1 MKIIERTQ
9 DLKAGDKIHCL
20 TWETL
25 KHIALKLSSDGFG
38 VAVIGFGDMSDN
50 ILTITALPERPK
62 DEQLE
67 GQMSIEDYDI

>member
-1 MKIIERTQ
+1 MKGERQQ
-9 DLKAGDKIHCL
+9 DLKAGDKIHCHS
-20 TWETL
+20 WKDL
-25 KHIALKLSSDGFG
+25 KNTALNLSGEGYG
-38 VAVIGFGDMSDN
+38 VSVIGFGDMSDN